1 VSKVYLWCVKSLLD
15 ILKATRADKSLK
27 LREVSALTGIDQAIL
42 SKIESGQRT
51 PTSEQLS
58 ALSRAY
64 GIELSV
70 LRKYWLAEKIM
81 LTVKNYPDIAAAA
94 LELAEP
100 RVEYLSSSK
109 VLERI
114 KISPAI
120 QKRLDV
126 VDDLQSQWQQHRPLT
141 GIHLQKIKEY
151 YNVKYTYESNK
162 IEGNTLSLQETQLVV
177 EKGITISGKSLTE
190 HMEAIN
196 HGHAVE
202 MIYELASGQMTVDQ
216 HTLLELH
223 GLILRGI
230 NQRYA
235 GRYRDVPVMISGSE
249 HVPPQPYQVDK
260 MMEDY
265 FLHYANHKNSLHPII
280 LAAEMHERLA
290 SIHPFIDGNGR
301 TARLVMNLI
310 LLQHGYTVAYL
321 KGDYD
326 SRMQYYAALE
336 KVQVDNDPEPFYD
349 LVIDAVEESL
359 RSHLKWVVT
368 Q

>member
-1 VSKVYLWCVKSLLD
+1 MTS
-15 ILKATRADKSLK
+15 
-27 LREVSALTGIDQAIL
+27 IDQAVL
-42 SKIESGQRT
+42 SKIERGVRL
-51 PTSEQLS
+51 PTLPQLT
-58 ALSRAY
+58 ALANVY
-64 GIELSV
+64 KLD
-70 LRKYWLAEKIM
+70 LTYLKKYWLADKIM
-81 LTVKNYPDIAAAA
+81 LTVYDYPDVAAEAMV
-94 LELAEP
+94 LAEP
-100 RVEYLSSSK
+100 RVEYLSSNK
-109 VLERI
+109 VLDRVVV
-114 KISPAI
+114 SPAI
-120 QKRLDV
+120 QMRLDSL
-126 VDDLQSQWQQHRPLT
+126 DRLKATWQQNRPLT

-151 YNVKYTYESNK
+151 YNVMYTYESNK
-162 IEGNTLSLQETQLVV
+162 IEGNTLTLQETQLVV
-177 EKGITISGKSLTE
+177 EKGVTISGKSLAE

-202 MIYELASGQMTVDQ
+202 MIYELASGKVEIDQ
-216 HTLLELH
+216 RILLELH

-249 HVPPQPYQVDK
+249 HMPPQPYQIDK

-265 FLHYANHKNSLHPII
+265 FIHYSNHKKSLHPII

-301 TARLVMNLI
+301 TARLIMNLI
-310 LLQHGYTVAYL
+310 LLEHGYTVAYL

-336 KVQVDNDPEPFYD
+336 KVQVDNDPEPFYE
-349 LVIDAVEESL
+349 LVIDAAEESL

-368 Q
+368 E